1 MDIMQWKNR
10 AKIAV
15 ILGSGLNEI
24 IEEMMDVK
32 ETIPFHDIP
41 DMPEA
46 TAPGHVG
53 RFLYGTIAGVPAF
66 ALQGRLH
73 IYEGYAMEDVVR
85 PVKIFHALGV
95 ETLIVTNA
103 SGGINLRYHA
113 GDFMLI
119 EDHINLMGRNP
130 LVGPKEEGLARF
142 PDMTFAYDREYIA
155 ILKRIAEKYP
165 ATVHSG
171 VYLGLT
177 GPNYETP
184 AEIRAFR
191 TLGADAV
198 GMSTIPEV
206 LAARQ
211 RNMRVCGISLISNMA
226 AGVLDQKLTE
236 EEVLEAGRAA
246 QPVFSGIVT
255 DFIREIGG

>member
-1 MDIMQWKNR
+1 MGIMEWKNR
-10 AKIAV
+10 ANIAL

-24 IEEMMDVK
+24 IQEMM
-32 ETIPFHDIP
+32 EIEEEILFSDIP
-41 DMPEA
+41 GMKMA

-53 RFLYGTIAGVPAF
+53 KFLLGTIQGVPVT

-73 IYEGYAMEDVVR
+73 YYEGHSVQDIVL
-85 PVKIFHALGV
+85 PVKIFDSLGV
-95 ETLIVTNA
+95 KTLIVTNA
-103 SGGINLRYHA
+103 SGGINLSYHA

-119 EDHINLMGRNP
+119 EDHINFMGVNP
-130 LVGPKEEGLARF
+130 LIGPKQEGLARF
-142 PDMTFAYDREYIA
+142 PDMTFTYDREYIA
-155 ILKRIAEKYP
+155 LFKKIAAAHS

-171 VYLGLT
+171 VYIGVS

-191 TLGADAV
+191 ALGADAV
-198 GMSTIPEV
+198 GMSTVPEV

-211 RNMRVCGISLISNMA
+211 RNMRICGISLISNMA
-226 AGVLDQKLTE
+226 AGVLDKKLTE
-236 EEVLEAGRAA
+236 EEVLEAGRHA
-246 QPVFSGIVT
+246 QPVFKAMVS